1 MVSKSILRS
10 GVSLFSSATNLLLS
24 RIISPF
30 LINQVVDSRISECE
44 VEGRSLQESQLYTGH
59 VIQAPETVAYP
70 ARLNKLMRTRQVHRV
85 LQKIQTEFFVRGM
98 VAFLPTL

>member
-10 GVSLFSSATNLLLS
+10 GVGLFSSATNSLPL

-44 VEGRSLQESQLYTGH
+44 GEGKSLQEGQLYTGH
-59 VIQAPETVAYP
+59 VIHAPKIVVCP
-70 ARLNKLMRTRQVHRV
+70 V
-85 LQKIQTEFFVRGM
+85 LCIHNEAEQTNVGAELKPSG
-98 VAFLPTL
+98 T

>member
-10 GVSLFSSATNLLLS
+10 SVSLFSSATNLLRS

-44 VEGRSLQESQLYTGH
+44 ADGRSLQGSQLYTGH
-59 VIQAPETVAYP
+59 VIHAPEMVGCSVLCVCKEAKLTIEHRIP
-70 ARLNKLMRTRQVHRV
+70 ATRT
-85 LQKIQTEFFVRGM
+85 
-98 VAFLPTL
+98 